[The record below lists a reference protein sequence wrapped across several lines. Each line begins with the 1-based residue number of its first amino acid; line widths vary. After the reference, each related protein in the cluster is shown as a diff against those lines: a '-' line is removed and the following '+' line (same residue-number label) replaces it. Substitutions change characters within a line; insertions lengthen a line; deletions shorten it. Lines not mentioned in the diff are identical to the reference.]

1 VVYVTVCSTA
11 KKCFLLQ
18 TGTITED
25 ENVFR
30 ELFSAKQYPANPYN
44 YRARAIRKSKIQGLF
59 NDFQGH
65 VSGNSKAKWL
75 NRRCWKSVRSDVKV
89 SK

>member
-18 TGTITED
+18 TGTITEY

-44 YRARAIRKSKIQGLF
+44 YRARAIRKVKFKDFSTTFKAMYQEIQR
-59 NDFQGH
+59 
-65 VSGNSKAKWL
+65 L
-75 NRRCWKSVRSDVKV
+75 NG
-89 SK
+89 